1 MVSRFSYLLFLFQK
15 RKGGW
20 PKGKKRKPPRDISV
34 PRAPVTG
41 YVIFLNE
48 QRSQLRARHPDL
60 PFTEITKI
68 LAAQWAQLS
77 QEKKQVSPFL
87 RRTRRKWPPL
97 PTASIRGCSPPPA
110 HLFTQE
116 PQGTFWKAGMNCL
129 SPHPLKEMLVLPC
142 FWLPPF
148 SKLG

>member
-1 MVSRFSYLLFLFQK
+1 MIAYVYKNQEVEIAPLGPLPLPAPCGRSLKLLFVPF
-15 RKGGW
+15 R
-20 PKGKKRKPPRDISV
+20 PR
-34 PRAPVTG
+34 

>member
-1 MVSRFSYLLFLFQK
+1 MFIKTRKWKSLPWARCPSPPPAVGHSSCCLFHSR
-15 RKGGW
+15 
-20 PKGKKRKPPRDISV
+20 PR
-34 PRAPVTG
+34 

-87 RRTRRKWPPL
+87 HRTRRTWPPL
-97 PTASIRGCSPPPA
+97 PKASIRGCSPPPA

-129 SPHPLKEMLVLPC
+129 SPHPLNAGSPLLLAPTI
-142 FWLPPF
+142 
-148 SKLG
+148 